1 LSSNET
7 TVEEDSEGDGK
18 DEGQDG
24 RTKEGARGGNGPDDV
39 TLNGFTNEL
48 HLLIMSPVS
57 FGSFPLPSQG
67 DLVVGRSA
75 NCPIRIEDPLAS
87 REHARLHVNPDQEG
101 SGFRFHIEDLNS
113 ANGTRVRDKRIP
125 PGKAVPLFVGEA
137 IKVGSTVLMLQQSR
151 PTLGAGRLW
160 SRAYFEGLLESE
172 CGRASEDTAFAVA
185 RIHMGAQTSWS
196 RIVPILVREVPF
208 PHVFAAYGPRDYEI
222 LFRERSPNEVVRRL
236 NRLIGEFQK
245 CAIVA
250 NQAVAWYPRDG
261 VTARTLFDRMD
272 ALLRVR
278 TGEAAV
284 AWPAD
289 EPQPRVAP
297 PTVIEGAA
305 ASAPEVAEVGVPGA
319 AGVAAAAQGEPVS
332 AAGMT
337 RLLEMARRAAA
348 RKINVLILGETGAGK
363 EVLARTIHDLSG
375 RRGKFVALNCASLPE
390 TLVESELFG
399 YEKGAF
405 SGASSAKLGL
415 MEAGNGGTV
424 FLDEIGEMPERI
436 QARLLRAL
444 ETREILP
451 VGAVKP
457 RPIDVRFLAATNR
470 DLELEVRNGRFRRD
484 LFFRLNGIS
493 LTIPPL
499 RDRASEIPDL
509 VRIFLMEASREA
521 GDEEPPRVAPESMR
535 LLLDHA
541 WPGNIRELKNSI
553 ERALVLCDGPE
564 ILPEHLLPLGQIPDD
579 ASTRAPAATPP
590 EPGRAADR
598 YASEIGAAVSADGQE
613 PAWLADPMKAAERT
627 AILAAL
633 DANAWSQTRAAKA
646 LGIPRRT
653 FVSKLAYYG
662 IPRPQRQ
669 RQRVDE
675 PTNG

>member
-1 LSSNET
+1 MSSHQT

-18 DEGQDG
+18 DGGQDG
-24 RTKEGARGGNGPDDV
+24 RPKDGNREASSPDDV

-48 HLLIMSPVS
+48 HVLIMSPVS

-67 DLVVGRSA
+67 DLLVGRSA
-75 NCPIRIEDPLAS
+75 TCPIRVEDPLAS

-137 IKVGSTVLMLQQSR
+137 VKVGSTVLMLQQSR
-151 PTLGAGRLW
+151 PTVGAGRLW

-172 CGRASEDTAFAVA
+172 CARASEDDAFAVA

-222 LFRERSPNEVVRRL
+222 LFRERSSNEVVRRM
-236 NRLIGEFQK
+236 NRLIAEFQK

-261 VTARTLFDRMD
+261 VTAKTLLDRME

-278 TGEAAV
+278 PGSAAI
-284 AWPAD
+284 AWPTD
-289 EPQPRVAP
+289 EPLNRVVP
-297 PTVIEGAA
+297 PVTIEAA
-305 ASAPEVAEVGVPGA
+305 ASAPEVAGSVA
-319 AGVAAAAQGEPVS
+319 AGGIGVAAALPGEPVS

-337 RLLEMARRAAA
+337 RLREMARRAAA

-363 EVLARTIHDLSG
+363 EVLARAIHDLSG

-390 TLVESELFG
+390 QLVESELFG
-399 YEKGAF
+399 YGKGAF

-499 RDRASEIPDL
+499 RERVSEIPELARTFL
-509 VRIFLMEASREA
+509 VEASRES

-541 WPGNIRELKNSI
+541 WPGNIRELKNTI

-579 ASTRAPAATPP
+579 PPAAPATAP

-598 YASEIGAAVSADGQE
+598 YAAEIGAASSADGQE
-613 PAWLADPMKAAERT
+613 PAWLGDPMKAAERT

>member
-1 LSSNET
+1 
-7 TVEEDSEGDGK
+7 
-18 DEGQDG
+18 
-24 RTKEGARGGNGPDDV
+24 
-39 TLNGFTNEL
+39 
-48 HLLIMSPVS
+48 
-57 FGSFPLPSQG
+57 
-67 DLVVGRSA
+67 
-75 NCPIRIEDPLAS
+75 
-87 REHARLHVNPDQEG
+87 
-101 SGFRFHIEDLNS
+101 
-113 ANGTRVRDKRIP
+113 
-125 PGKAVPLFVGEA
+125 
-137 IKVGSTVLMLQQSR
+137 MLQQSR

-172 CGRASEDTAFAVA
+172 CARASEDDAFAVA
-185 RIHMGAQTSWS
+185 RIHMGAQTTWS
-196 RIVPILVREVPF
+196 RIVPVLVREVPF
-208 PHVFAAYGPRDYEI
+208 PHVFSAYGPRDYEI
-222 LFRERSPNEVVRRL
+222 LFRERSSSEVVRRM
-236 NRLIGEFQK
+236 NRLIAEFQK

-261 VTARTLFDRMD
+261 VTAKALLERMD

-278 TGEAAV
+278 PGETTI

-289 EPQPRVAP
+289 EPQPTRVARP
-297 PTVIEGAA
+297 VAVEGAA
-305 ASAPEVAEVGVPGA
+305 AASSPEVAGADAPGGTDVP
-319 AGVAAAAQGEPVS
+319 VAAQAEPVS
-332 AAGMT
+332 GAGMT
-337 RLLEMARRAAA
+337 RLREMARRAAS

-375 RRGKFVALNCASLPE
+375 RQGKFVALNCASLPE

-405 SGASSAKLGL
+405 SGATSAKLGL

-451 VGAVKP
+451 VGGVKP

-499 RDRASEIPDL
+499 RERAGEIPEL
-509 VRIFLMEASREA
+509 VRTFLTEASREA
-521 GDEEPPRVAPESMR
+521 GDEEAPRVTSGSMR
-535 LLLDHA
+535 MLLDHA
-541 WPGNIRELKNSI
+541 WPGNIRELKNTI

-564 ILPEHLLPLGQIPDD
+564 ILPEHLLPLGQTQNDTPG
-579 ASTRAPAATPP
+579 PATPP
-590 EPGRAADR
+590 EPVRAADR
-598 YASEIGAAVSADGQE
+598 YASEIGAAVSASGPE

-669 RQRVDE
+669 RQRIDE

>member
-1 LSSNET
+1 
-7 TVEEDSEGDGK
+7 
-18 DEGQDG
+18 
-24 RTKEGARGGNGPDDV
+24 
-39 TLNGFTNEL
+39 
-48 HLLIMSPVS
+48 MSPVS

-67 DLVVGRSA
+67 ELLVGRSA
-75 NCPIRIEDPLAS
+75 TCPIRVDDPLAS

-137 IKVGSTVLMLQQSR
+137 VKVGSTVLMLQQSR
-151 PTLGAGRLW
+151 PTVGAGRLW

-172 CGRASEDTAFAVA
+172 CARASEDDAFAVA

-196 RIVPILVREVPF
+196 RIVPVLVREVPF

-222 LFRERSPNEVVRRL
+222 LFRERSPNEVVRRM

-250 NQAVAWYPRDG
+250 NQAVTWYPRDG
-261 VTARTLFDRMD
+261 VTAKALLDRMD

-278 TGEAAV
+278 PGEAAI

-289 EPQPRVAP
+289 ERQPRVVP
-297 PTVIEGAA
+297 PVVVDGA
-305 ASAPEVAEVGVPGA
+305 ASAPEVVAAVPGEPAPA
-319 AGVAAAAQGEPVS
+319 AGS

-337 RLLEMARRAAA
+337 RLREMARRAAA

-363 EVLARTIHDLSG
+363 EVLARTIHDFSG

-390 TLVESELFG
+390 QLVESELFG

-436 QARLLRAL
+436 QVRLLRAL

-451 VGAVKP
+451 VGATRP

-499 RDRASEIPDL
+499 RERVTEIPEL
-509 VRIFLMEASREA
+509 VRTFLVEASRES
-521 GDEEPPRVAPESMR
+521 GDEEPPRIAPESMR
-535 LLLDHA
+535 RLLEHS
-541 WPGNIRELKNSI
+541 WPGNIRELKNTV

-564 ILPEHLLPLGQIPDD
+564 ILPEHLLPLGQLPDD
-579 ASTRAPAATPP
+579 PPSAPAAPSPAPAAAP
-590 EPGRAADR
+590 EPARAAER
-598 YASEIGAAVSADGQE
+598 YAAEIGAVAAAEGQE
-613 PAWLADPMKAAERT
+613 PVWLADPMKAAERT

-669 RQRVDE
+669 RQRIDE